1 MLPQHEK
8 QISRSPEERGRILE
22 RKLKGERGSDRH
34 RSSRE
39 RERERDV
46 HCKLFTQR
54 VLGFNKR
61 ERERG
66 GGGNFFYITRT
77 LFLSLGE
84 PKPTHNGYHGLKKP

>member
-22 RKLKGERGSDRH
+22 RKLKGEREVIDTEAL
-34 RSSRE
+34 E

-61 ERERG
+61 EREREAG
-66 GGGNFFYITRT
+66 VEISFT
-77 LFLSLGE
+77 
-84 PKPTHNGYHGLKKP
+84 